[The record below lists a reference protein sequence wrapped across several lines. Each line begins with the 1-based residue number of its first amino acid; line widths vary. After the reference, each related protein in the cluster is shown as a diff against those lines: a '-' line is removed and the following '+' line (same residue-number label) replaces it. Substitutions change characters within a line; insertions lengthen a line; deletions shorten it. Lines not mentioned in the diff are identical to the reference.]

1 MTKGGGRGE
10 AVTSWRRW
18 WWETG
23 RREGC
28 DDGGGGR
35 RRPRWLRGEGR
46 DNAGR
51 RRTRR
56 REGCISDERRRAWRV
71 GRTAA
76 TTVVAADRERE
87 REEIGGRRRIGR
99 RKMA

>member
-1 MTKGGGRGE
+1 MVVVDR
-10 AVTSWRRW
+10 
-18 WWETG
+18 G

-46 DNAGR
+46 DSAGR
-51 RRTRR
+51 RRARR
-56 REGCISDERRRAWRV
+56 REGCSSDERRRAWRV

-76 TTVVAADRERE
+76 TTVGTVDREME
-87 REEIGGRRRIGR
+87 VMGGRRRIIG
-99 RKMA
+99 